1 MTMRLRPF
9 VLPIVALAGLAVAG
23 MAVIR
28 AEPSPGMS
36 KPLAEPAT
44 APFANYIGGTG
55 LLEPPGKTVGMSTP
69 EGGIVANVPI
79 RVGDHVS
86 AGQILFQIDDRI
98 RKAIRD
104 QRAADFA
111 TSQAQIEEAVANLGD
126 YRNQLKLAEAVTDR
140 RAVSAEDLSKRRFA
154 VCLYEAKLATA
165 RAQALSSQA
174 QLEDAWAELARLTV
188 TAPFDAT
195 ILQVNVR
202 TGEYASAA
210 ALSTP
215 LVMLGRT
222 GKFHVRVQIDQNDAW
237 RFRPGASS
245 KAYLRGNSAIGTALR
260 FAYAEPYIIP
270 KTSLTGDS
278 TERIDTRVL
287 EVVYEIEDRGFPAY
301 LGQIVDVFIEAPP
314 LSSLSPPSPNAVV
327 GER

>member
-1 MTMRLRPF
+1 MIILLKQF
-9 VLPIVALAGLAVAG
+9 ILPIVALAGLAIAG
-23 MAVIR
+23 MAVIG
-28 AEPSPGMS
+28 AEPSS
-36 KPLAEPAT
+36 VTVKPLAEPAT
-44 APFANYIGGTG
+44 APFASYIGGTG
-55 LLEPPGKTVGMSTP
+55 LLEPPGKTVGIGAP
-69 EGGIVANVPI
+69 EGGIAADVPI
-79 RVGDHVS
+79 KVGGHVS
-86 AGQILFQIDDRI
+86 AGQTLFRIDDRI

-104 QRAADFA
+104 QRVADLAAA
-111 TSQAQIEEAVANLGD
+111 QAEIEEAAANLGD

-140 RAVSAEDLSKRRFA
+140 RAVSTEDLSKRRFA
-154 VCLYEAKLATA
+154 VRLYEAKLATA
-165 RAQALSSQA
+165 HAQALAYRA
-174 QLEDAWAELARLTV
+174 QLDDAEAELARLTV

-237 RFRPGASS
+237 RFRPGAAA
-245 KAYLRGNSAIGTALR
+245 KAYLRGNSAIGAALR
-260 FAYAEPYIIP
+260 FAYTEPYIIP

-287 EVVYEIEDRGFPAY
+287 EVVYEIEDISFPAY

-314 LSSLSPPSPNAVV
+314 MSSSGGTASPALA
-327 GER
+327 EAR